1 MKSYLFPIKSVETSN
16 LKQDQAEKKK
26 KKKDIESGKLLT
38 RNSILWRASMT
49 NFYLYS
55 FSPYLIFHLLYY

>member
-26 KKKDIESGKLLT
+26 KKTLKVE
-38 RNSILWRASMT
+38 NCEQEILY
-49 NFYLYS
+49 FGV
-55 FSPYLIFHLLYY
+55 HQ

>member
-26 KKKDIESGKLLT
+26 KKKKTLKVE
-38 RNSILWRASMT
+38 NCEQEILY
-49 NFYLYS
+49 FGV
-55 FSPYLIFHLLYY
+55 HQ

>member
-26 KKKDIESGKLLT
+26 KKKDIESGKL
-38 RNSILWRASMT
+38 
-49 NFYLYS
+49 
-55 FSPYLIFHLLYY
+55 